1 MNSELAA
8 NRSQHIASRTTTE
21 KVGFEFDG
29 RRSANGKI
37 VIGYLS
43 EDFRN
48 HPVGHLTCGLYR
60 LHNRG
65 DFKVYGYSY
74 GKDDGSS
81 YRRQIMLGCDRFVD
95 IRSLNS
101 LEAARRIYDDRV
113 DILVELGGH
122 TAGSRLDICALRPAP
137 IQVTYLGF
145 PGTTGAEFIDYII
158 TDKIVSP
165 ETHGRYYSEKMAYV
179 PHCYQINNNRQ
190 QISEN
195 KWSRQ
200 DFQLPET
207 GFVFSSFNQP
217 FKIEPMMFAAWM
229 KILRNV
235 PGSVLWLLWDNAIA
249 EKNLRQ
255 AAALGQVDPRRL
267 IFSTKMSKEDH
278 LGRMRLAD
286 LALDTRI
293 YNGHTTTSDCLWAGV
308 PVITLKGVHF
318 ASRVSASILTAVDLS
333 ELVVDGLDAYVDLAI
348 RLARSADN
356 LKMLKARLHQNR
368 MSAPLFDT
376 ARFVHNLEKMYRKM
390 WRGYQRGEPLQRI
403 E

>member
-1 MNSELAA
+1 M
-8 NRSQHIASRTTTE
+8 
-21 KVGFEFDG
+21 
-29 RRSANGKI
+29 
-37 VIGYLS
+37 IGYLS

-48 HPVGHLTCGLYR
+48 HPVGHLTCGLYQ
-60 LHNRG
+60 LHNRR
-65 DFKVYGYSY
+65 DFKVYAYSY

-145 PGTTGAEFIDYII
+145 PGTTGAKFIDYII

-165 ETHGRYYSEKMAYV
+165 ETHDRYYSEKMVYV
-179 PHCYQINNNRQ
+179 PHCYQVNNNRQ

-195 KWSRQ
+195 KWCRR
-200 DFQLPET
+200 DFQLPERD
-207 GFVFSSFNQP
+207 FVFSSFNQA
-217 FKIEPMMFAAWM
+217 FKIEPVMFYTWM
-229 KILRNV
+229 KILKRV
-235 PGSVLWLLWDNAIA
+235 PGSVLWLLRDNAIA

-255 AAALGQVDPRRL
+255 AAASRQVDPRRL
-267 IFSTKMSKEDH
+267 IFSAKMSKEDH

-308 PVITLKGVHF
+308 PVIALKGSHF
-318 ASRVSASILTAVDLS
+318 ASRVSASILAAADLP
-333 ELVVDGLDAYVDLAI
+333 ELVVENIDAYEDLAI
-348 RLARSADN
+348 ELSRNSSRLRKIKN
-356 LKMLKARLHQNR
+356 KLHQNR
-368 MSAPLFDT
+368 MNVLLFDT
-376 ARFVHNLEKMYRKM
+376 HRFVHNLEKAYRKM
-390 WRGYQRGEPLQRI
+390 WRGFQQGSPLQSI
-403 E
+403 EVTGEQPFMQLRGAL